1 MRNWRENLNPQDQVE
16 LDQVDRV
23 DQVDQVEPVQPCL
36 GLKDQCDE
44 PGCCEER
51 TCCQDEEEAEVTQ
64 MGR

>member
-16 LDQVDRV
+16 LDQVD
-23 DQVDQVEPVQPCL
+23 QVELEQPCF

-51 TCCQDEEEAEVTQ
+51 TCCQDEVLAEVTQ